1 MTLKLHLCTVVSV
14 SNEGC
19 HSFFYPDTIRKR
31 VESRFLSMAHL
42 ICWLLTCDSDC
53 CFWYVTNALCAWIKV
68 DCILSSRRDS
78 RQQPKSA
85 AAARLA
91 GVKVIT
97 LPREEVGIILLII
110 CQFPWVATC
119 NTDSDVLL
127 KGGNSK
133 IFCNTLPLTF
143 YHIDELSSG
152 EVERGRK
159 CVETYGE
166 GRWEG
171 ERRECG

>member
-19 HSFFYPDTIRKR
+19 HSFLYPDTIRKR

-68 DCILSSRRDS
+68 DCNLSSRRDS

-97 LPREEVGIILLII
+97 LPREEVG
-110 CQFPWVATC
+110 CS
-119 NTDSDVLL
+119 TDSDVLL

-133 IFCNTLPLTF
+133 IFWNTLPLTF

>member
-19 HSFFYPDTIRKR
+19 HSFLYPDTIRKR

-91 GVKVIT
+91 PERLG
-97 LPREEVGIILLII
+97 
-110 CQFPWVATC
+110 Q
-119 NTDSDVLL
+119 DVLHRVRVSL
-127 KGGNSK
+127 PADF
-133 IFCNTLPLTF
+133 ILCNRSRLL
-143 YHIDELSSG
+143 LVV
-152 EVERGRK
+152 EVLRFHFLLDLNP
-159 CVETYGE
+159 YPDSQ
-166 GRWEG
+166 
-171 ERRECG
+171 

>member
-68 DCILSSRRDS
+68 DCNLSSRRDS

-127 KGGNSK
+127 KGGNS
-133 IFCNTLPLTF
+133 
-143 YHIDELSSG
+143 
-152 EVERGRK
+152 
-159 CVETYGE
+159 
-166 GRWEG
+166 
-171 ERRECG
+171 